1 MGALMG
7 YFDGLRR
14 YFAVSGR
21 SSRTQYWGFQLGM
34 AVLIGAALLIEA
46 KLTGRMPR
54 VLDLGFP
61 ALFAVVVHLVPSLTV
76 SVRRLHDAGHSG
88 WWMLVGL
95 VPVAGTIWL
104 LVKLCEA
111 PAQVGLNR
119 FGPDPRYSAPGLSQT
134 RLAALPG
141 QVRVLVEQMVE
152 RVRAGQ
158 LGAQS

>member
-14 YFAVSGR
+14 YFVVSGR

-34 AVLIGAALLIEA
+34 ALLIGAALFAEA
-46 KLTGRMPR
+46 RLTGRMPR
-54 VLDLGFP
+54 LLDLGFP
-61 ALFAVVVHLVPSLTV
+61 SLFAVVVHLVPSLTV

-95 VPVAGTIWL
+95 MPVVGTIWL
-104 LVKLCEA
+104 LVKMCEA

-119 FGPDPRYSAPGLSQT
+119 FGPDPRYAAPGLSQT

-141 QVRVLVEQMVE
+141 QLRLVAQMMLQQF
-152 RVRAGQ
+152 GQ
-158 LGAQS
+158 RTA